1 MARREGGRLRGVL
14 HGGRERLED
23 TRTAWRMRRR
33 LAGWSA
39 SWRTVPPLPPLESYE
54 LTVVVPCFNHA
65 PFLPYAVDSLVKQEL
80 ARFRTILVDDH
91 SSDETA
97 ALLPELAGRLEAK
110 GHVTVVAHR
119 RNVGQAAT
127 LNDAIGAAV
136 TPLVTVLND
145 DDALTPG
152 ALDALVSVFAADA
165 TVALV
170 GAHSRWFSGGG
181 APPEDPPAAT
191 ADPASVRQDPGQ
203 LGALR
208 TPADLNLTHSGMTVR
223 RDVWGVVGGYRPD
236 IGARI
241 VPFSDRDLQL
251 RIAALYPV
259 VVLGDELVWWRSDS
273 SVDAG
278 LNS

>member
-14 HGGRERLED
+14 HGGRVRLDD

-39 SWRTVPPLPPLESYE
+39 SWRTVPPLPPLESYD

-65 PFLPYAVDSLVKQEL
+65 PFLPYAVDSLVGQEL

-97 ALLPELAGRLEAK
+97 ALLPDLAARLEAK
-110 GHVTVVAHR
+110 GPVTVVAHR
-119 RNVGQAAT
+119 HNLGQAAT
-127 LNDAIGAAV
+127 LNEAIGAAV
-136 TPLVTVLND
+136 TPLVAVLND
-145 DDALTPG
+145 DDVLTPG
-152 ALDALVSVFAADA
+152 ALDALVSAFAADA
-165 TVALV
+165 SVALV
-170 GAHSRWFSGGG
+170 GAHSRWFSGAG
-181 APPEDPPAAT
+181 APPEDPPAT
-191 ADPASVRQDPGQ
+191 AGPALVRHDPGQ
-203 LGALR
+203 LGTLR
-208 TPADLNLTHSGMTVR
+208 APADLNLTHSGMTLR
-223 RDVWGVVGGYRPD
+223 RDVWRLVGGYRPD
-236 IGARI
+236 IGARV